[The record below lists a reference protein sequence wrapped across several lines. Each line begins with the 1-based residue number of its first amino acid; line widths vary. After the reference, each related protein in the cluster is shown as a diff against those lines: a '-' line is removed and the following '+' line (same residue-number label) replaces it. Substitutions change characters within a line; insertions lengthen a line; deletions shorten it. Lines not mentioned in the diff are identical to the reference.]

1 MSRKPQL
8 VKAIKKTFRQISKQF
23 LSAISK
29 QIIWLL
35 RAFFGNRR
43 RHSSAN
49 AGFLLPTVAMVTLV
63 VVLLTTAILFR
74 SFERSK
80 NASNVRVNEAA
91 LNAATPGID
100 RARAKLNKLFQDGR
114 LPRATPTDDALYSTL
129 TSNVTEYTF
138 GDETQLKLTQG
149 SNELKTA
156 WMYPVDT
163 DNNGKFD
170 SYTLYGIYFKNPPI
184 SNGAYTRSR
193 NALEART
200 LPMTAGTINGDCGDT
215 LGTSATL
222 VGNTGWF
229 KLGNKLKKAFF
240 VYTATVPITSQQTG
254 SYEQNKGNK
263 GFSAIE
269 YQQER
274 IQLPLVNNAVVYE
287 DDIEITPGPTLRL
300 NGRIFTNS
308 NLLTGGGSVT
318 VYQVSSKASCFYEAD
333 NAKIVV
339 GGNLAAGKFTAT
351 DDAGTATKVH
361 LYKGNTTDPTE
372 VSFAKSVDAVPQN
385 IAYNSL
391 AYVQRINRLVNAQ
404 MSNLATT
411 DPQEVKDGITAEKA
425 QQGLASYTTDEEA
438 RIRRQQLETY
448 FKKRTRRI
456 PYSEVALGGD
466 ALGTYA
472 TTTPLQDTGGNNLR
486 AIDAWIYPTAPT
498 DGKTATNYA
507 KLALKLN
514 GSTKIIPGATEPT
527 KLAKE
532 LQGKEQYLGDRALVG
547 NNLPEIWWD
556 TTNSKFVGPNPQ
568 DTQNI
573 QDIIWDSGDGTRT
586 RSTGVETL
594 ANLGSIDRNQDW
606 EKAAAQVPTSAQ
618 DPVGGLRVITGAGIY
633 LPRAYTTT
641 GLSSAVSVKDASGNV
656 VKDKNTNITISMP
669 IDSNFAIAKAA
680 TVKIWSD
687 MMPVAST
694 TATVAA
700 TTNQPDN
707 SSFPLPQIA
716 TDTDKTYKPYLRMRA
731 TAVYHYKGT
740 SYSASSPTPIAC
752 VSSYYDPTD
761 KDKSRNKTGL
771 ADVSPP
777 SQFPSSDRSGT
788 ITGNSN
794 NGIVYGVPTKSVTDY
809 QNVLNYQADLI
820 YENGR
825 SVDDLLLK
833 TALAKT
839 AANRTLSE
847 QSTIDAAICALQ
859 ILDGTI
865 TRSTTVIPDGAIME
879 AALLDGR
886 QIKAIQTDN
895 SATTGILET
904 FTNADNGASP
914 GTNYDLPTQE
924 RQPLEVR
931 VTVLDIDRLRQ
942 KQIGTATASAP
953 QEYLIPNSGIIYAT
967 RDDALLDLSAPKPT
981 TGTDVQKQES
991 QKAESLVD
999 FKVDPTRRPNGIM
1012 LINGSKLWR
1021 VQTYRD
1027 AEKGLILASNLPMY
1041 VRGNFN
1047 LHQNSTGKQEE
1058 FTNLLD
1064 DDWGDFYSRS
1074 TTERNVNFACRSG
1087 DPRLPNCAT
1096 GDEWRPAALLADS
1109 ISLLS
1114 NNFREG
1120 FRNEGNYDSND
1131 NLGNKA
1137 TGFNSYVTD
1146 WYYKNAPSTKWFYD
1160 SDSGVATTNAKFY
1173 LPKDFV
1179 GSDFDPSE
1187 QSNLTKA
1194 ATYQGSSYLNNFVT
1208 PVQLVTN
1215 TREFATEVCVAANTA
1230 DCSDNKNWVIAV
1242 GGNCNGL
1249 TSEKTAG
1256 QSDGIL
1262 GQPLN
1267 SIKTGT
1273 VAEAPSCTE
1282 AKNIP
1287 RRIAFKRNADGSLF
1301 LDPPLTGKPV
1311 VYGFIKESGT
1321 AKLRLFPYDTW
1332 DTYKPGYPSDN
1343 RGSSANFPIPW
1354 FKTQDPATGTESFN
1368 PDNPPLL
1375 SSPTGQG
1382 TLLQKPVLQ
1391 IDLPFGMTNGSTDT
1405 SIINVGRHNFWLQI
1419 ATETTFNLIAATGDT
1434 PARPTEDNGGLHN
1447 FVRFLENWNPQS
1459 NTDSATKAR
1468 ISGAFMQIKRSAYA
1482 DAPLM
1487 AVLSD
1492 NQYKIANNNGTVP
1505 FYLAPSRQWGYD
1517 VALLSQ
1523 SPDLFAQK
1531 LVTIPNDLPDE
1542 YFREVGRD
1550 DTWVKTLLCAKK
1562 PDASDPTSF
1571 TTPAIDADQ
1580 SGCS

>member
-1 MSRKPQL
+1 MSQKRQL
-8 VKAIKKTFRQISKQF
+8 GKSIQKTFRQIGKKF
-23 LSAISK
+23 LSAINK

-35 RAFFGNRR
+35 RTFFGNRR
-43 RHSSAN
+43 RHNSAN
-49 AGFLLPTVAMVTLV
+49 AGFILPTVAMVTLV

-80 NASNVRVNEAA
+80 NANNVRVNEAV

-129 TSNVTEYTF
+129 TSNVKEYTF

-184 SNGAYTRSR
+184 TNGAYTRAR
-193 NALEART
+193 NSLEART

-254 SYEQNKGNK
+254 SYEQKKGNK

-333 NAKIVV
+333 NAKIVA
-339 GGNLAAGKFTAT
+339 GGNLGAGRFVAT
-351 DDAGTATKVH
+351 DDASSATKVH
-361 LYKGNTTDPTE
+361 LYQGNTTDPTE
-372 VSFAKSVDAVPQN
+372 VSFAKSVTAVPKD

-411 DPQEVKDGITAEKA
+411 DPQEVKDGITAEKT
-425 QQGLASYTTDEEA
+425 QQGLASYTTDEDA

-456 PYSEVALGGD
+456 PYSEVAFGGD

-472 TTTPLQDTGGNNLR
+472 TTTPLQGSGDELR
-486 AIDAWIYPTAPT
+486 AIDAWIYPTDPT

-507 KLALKLN
+507 KLTLNAN
-514 GSTKIIPGATEPT
+514 GSTKLIPGATEPT

-573 QDIIWDSGDGTRT
+573 QNIIWDSGDGTRT

-606 EKAAAQVPTSAQ
+606 EQAAAQVPTSAQ
-618 DPVGGLRVITGAGIY
+618 DPVGGLRVVTGAGIY
-633 LPRAYTTT
+633 LPRGYTTT
-641 GLSSAVSVKDASGNV
+641 GLPSIISVIDASGNV
-656 VKDKNTNITISMP
+656 VKNALNIAITMV
-669 IDSNFAIAKAA
+669 IDLNFLIAKAA

-687 MMPVAST
+687 MMPVASSN
-694 TATVAA
+694 ATLASI
-700 TTNQPDN
+700 TSQPDS
-707 SSFPLPQIA
+707 SSFPVPQIA
-716 TDTDKTYKPYLRMRA
+716 TDLDKIYKPYLRMRA
-731 TAVYHYKGT
+731 TAVYHYKGA
-740 SYSASSPTPIAC
+740 SYSASNPTPIAC

-794 NGIVYGVPTKSVTDY
+794 NGIVYGPPTKSVSDY

-825 SVDDLLLK
+825 SIDDLLLK

-865 TRSTTVIPDGAIME
+865 TRSTTLIPDGAIME
-879 AALLDGR
+879 ATLLDAR

-914 GTNYDLPTQE
+914 GTNYDLPTKD

-942 KQIGTATASAP
+942 QQIGTGTASAP
-953 QEYLIPNSGIIYAT
+953 QEYLIPNSGIVYAT
-967 RDDALLDLSAPKPT
+967 RDDALPDLSAPKPT
-981 TGTDVQKQES
+981 TGTDVQKQEN
-991 QKAESLVD
+991 QKAESVVD
-999 FKVDPTRRPNGIM
+999 YKVDPTRRPNGIM

-1021 VQTYRD
+1021 TQTYRD

-1041 VRGNFN
+1041 VRGDFN
-1047 LHQNSTGKQEE
+1047 LHKNSTGKQEE

-1131 NLGNKA
+1131 NLGNRA

-1146 WYYKNAPSTKWFYD
+1146 WYSQFNATKKWFYD
-1160 SDSGVATTNAKFY
+1160 IGDPGVTATTSAKYY

-1179 GSDFDPSE
+1179 GSDFDPSD
-1187 QSNLTKA
+1187 QSDITKA
-1194 ATYQGSSYLNNFVT
+1194 KTYQGSSYLNNFVT
-1208 PVQLVTN
+1208 PVQLVTR
-1215 TREFATEVCVAANTA
+1215 TREFATEVCIAADPAN
-1230 DCSDNKNWVIAV
+1230 CSDNTNWAIAT
-1242 GGNCNGL
+1242 GGNCGGL
-1249 TSEKTAG
+1249 TSSKTAG
-1256 QSDGIL
+1256 NSNGIL

-1273 VAEAPSCTE
+1273 VASPPECTGTTNLP
-1282 AKNIP
+1282 A
-1287 RRIAFKRNADGSLF
+1287 RIAFQRNADGTLV
-1301 LDPPLTGKPV
+1301 LVNGKPV

-1332 DTYKPGYPSDN
+1332 STYKPGYPEDN
-1343 RGSSANFPIPW
+1343 SGSSSNPFPIPW
-1354 FKTQDPATGTESFN
+1354 FKTQDAATGAESFN

-1375 SSPTGQG
+1375 SSQSGQG
-1382 TLLQKPVLQ
+1382 TLVQKPVLQ
-1391 IDLPFGMTNGSTDT
+1391 IDLPFGMTSGSTDT
-1405 SIINVGRHNFWLQI
+1405 ASINVGRHNFWLQI

-1459 NTDSATKAR
+1459 SSSNATKAR

-1487 AVLSD
+1487 AVLSE
-1492 NQYKIANNNGTVP
+1492 QYKIANNTGTIP
-1505 FYLAPSRQWGYD
+1505 FYLAPTRQWGYD

-1542 YFREVGRD
+1542 FFREVGRD

-1571 TTPAIDADQ
+1571 TTAAIDADQ
-1580 SGCS
+1580 SGTCP

>member
-1 MSRKPQL
+1 MSQKPQL
-8 VKAIKKTFRQISKQF
+8 VKAIQKNFRQIIKKF
-23 LSAISK
+23 LSAINK

-35 RAFFGNRR
+35 RTIFGTRR
-43 RHSSAN
+43 RRSSEN

-91 LNAATPGID
+91 LNAATPAID

-129 TSNVTEYTF
+129 TANINEYTF
-138 GDETQLKLTQG
+138 GDETQLKLIQST
-149 SNELKTA
+149 NDLKTA

-184 SNGAYTRSR
+184 SGGAYTRAR
-193 NALEART
+193 NPLEART
-200 LPMTAGTINGDCGDT
+200 PPMTAGGVSGDCGDT

-263 GFSAIE
+263 GFSALE

-274 IQLPLVNNAVVYE
+274 VQLPLVNNAVVYE
-287 DDIEITPGPTLRL
+287 DDMEITPGPTLRL

-318 VYQVSSKASCFYEAD
+318 LYQVSSKASCFYEAD

-339 GGNLAAGKFTAT
+339 GGNLGLGKFTDT
-351 DDAGTATKVH
+351 GDASNATKVH
-361 LYKGNTTDPTE
+361 LFRKGDATDPVE
-372 VSFAKSVDAVPQN
+372 VSFAKSVGAVPQN

-411 DPQEVKDGITAEKA
+411 DPQEVKDGITAEKT
-425 QQGLASYTTDEEA
+425 QQGLATYTTDEEA

-448 FKKRTRRI
+448 FKKRTRRV
-456 PYSEVALGGD
+456 PYSEVAFGGN

-472 TTTPLQDTGGNNLR
+472 TTTPLQGSGNELR
-486 AIDAWIYPTAPT
+486 AINAWIYPTDPT

-507 KLALKLN
+507 KLALNAN
-514 GSTKIIPGATEPT
+514 GSTKLTPGATEPT

-532 LQGKEQYLGDRALVG
+532 LQGKEQYLGDRALIG

-556 TTNSKFVGPNPQ
+556 TTKSKFVGPNPQ

-586 RSTGVETL
+586 RKTGVETL

-606 EKAAAQVPTSAQ
+606 EQAAAQVPTSAQ

-669 IDSNFAIAKAA
+669 VDSNFAIAKAA
-680 TVKIWSD
+680 TAKIWSD

-716 TDTDKTYKPYLRMRA
+716 TDIDKTYKPYLRMRA
-731 TAVYHYKGT
+731 TAVYHYKGA

-752 VSSYYDPTD
+752 VSSYYDPTG

-777 SQFPSSDRSGT
+777 SQFPSSDRSGSNA
-788 ITGNSN
+788 GNSN
-794 NGIVYGVPTKSVTDY
+794 NGIVYGVPTKSVSDY

-833 TALAKT
+833 KALAKT

-865 TRSTTVIPDGAIME
+865 ARSTTVIPDGAIME

-895 SATTGILET
+895 SATTGIFET

-967 RDDALLDLSAPKPT
+967 RDDALPDLSAPKPT
-981 TGTDVQKQES
+981 TGTDVQKQEN
-991 QKAESLVD
+991 QKAESVVD
-999 FKVDPTRRPNGIM
+999 YKVDPTRRPNGIM

-1021 VQTYRD
+1021 TQTYRD

-1041 VRGNFN
+1041 VRGDFN
-1047 LHQNSTGKQEE
+1047 LHKNSTGKQEE

-1074 TTERNVNFACRSG
+1074 TTQRNVNFACRSG

-1120 FRNEGNYDSND
+1120 FRNDGNYDSND

-1146 WYYKNAPSTKWFYD
+1146 WYYKNAPSKKWFYD

-1179 GSDFDPSE
+1179 GSDFDPSD

-1208 PVQLVTN
+1208 PVQLVTD
-1215 TREFATEVCVAANTA
+1215 TREFATEVCTAANPA

-1249 TSEKTAG
+1249 TSQKTAG
-1256 QSDGIL
+1256 QSDGII

-1267 SIKTGT
+1267 AIKTGT

-1282 AKNIP
+1282 AENIP
-1287 RRIAFKRNADGSLF
+1287 RRIAFKRNTDGTLF
-1301 LDPPLTGKPV
+1301 LTNGKPV

-1332 DTYKPGYPSDN
+1332 ATYKPGYPSDN

-1354 FKTQDPATGTESFN
+1354 FKTQDSATGAESFN

-1375 SSPTGQG
+1375 SSQTGQG

-1391 IDLPFGMTNGSTDT
+1391 IDLPFGMTSGNTD
-1405 SIINVGRHNFWLQI
+1405 SSSINVGKHNFWLQI

-1459 NTDSATKAR
+1459 STSSATKAR

-1487 AVLSD
+1487 AVLSA
-1492 NQYKIANNNGTVP
+1492 QYKIANNSGTVP
-1505 FYLAPSRQWGYD
+1505 FYLPPTRQWGYD

-1542 YFREVGRD
+1542 FFREVGRD

-1562 PDASDPTSF
+1562 PPYDNTTASN
-1571 TTPAIDADQ
+1571 AVDADQ
-1580 SGCS
+1580 RPSCS